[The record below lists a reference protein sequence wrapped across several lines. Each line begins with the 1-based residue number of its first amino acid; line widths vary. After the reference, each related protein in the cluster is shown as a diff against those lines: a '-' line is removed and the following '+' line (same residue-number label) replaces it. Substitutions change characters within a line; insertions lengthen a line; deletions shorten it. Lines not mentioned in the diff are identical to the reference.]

1 MKRENFSW
9 LLFVIAIFWLT
20 ARVLAQEETVQWD
33 PVDMGIYSVTDTV
46 LSTMFWSVIAGLV
59 VGFCRAPS
67 VLTTPYDQRSLLG
80 LAAHSTHVAS

>member
-1 MKRENFSW
+1 M
-9 LLFVIAIFWLT
+9 IAVLWLT

-33 PVDMGIYSVTDTV
+33 PVSTEMYSVTATV

-80 LAAHSTHVAS
+80 LAAQSTHEAS